1 MQRYPLLPFTFV
13 LFPVATLCAQYGT
26 SSDSALFNR
35 PLEEVV
41 VTASRIQEKLLA
53 SPVGV
58 SRMDSRQVRM
68 SASPGFYDALGD
80 LKGVQILTPSL
91 GFRVINTRG
100 FANTTNV
107 RFVQLIDGVDNQA
120 PHIGAPIANALAPS
134 DLDILDMEIV
144 QGIAS
149 ALYGMNATNGLA
161 NIRTRNPFESEGISF
176 RQQVAVNHVQD
187 PHGVGAKKYTESA
200 FRWANVLAKK
210 WAGKVNVG
218 FSQGYDWIAGND
230 DDLNPLANQTTNLTG
245 ADNPAYDA
253 VNRYGNESSNRR
265 TLSLNGKNYV
275 VARTGYRE
283 QDVGDYSLRNLKADA
298 TLAYRPKEGTEIS
311 YTGRTAFL
319 DNVYQRSNRFR
330 LEDYQLQ
337 QHVLQFQ
344 SPLLQAK
351 AYLNGEN
358 TGQSYNLRSVAENIE
373 RYSKSDERWFA
384 DYTKA
389 FQEALKTDPD
399 IAQAHRSARAAADA
413 FRPQPGTT
421 AFQRILDTLAQVNNW
436 DIGAALRVRARL
448 LHTEGVLDAGQLL
461 KLPLGLHVGTD
472 FRRYII
478 VPDGNYFINPVDSTR
493 NLTYSRYGFFVHGT
507 KQLLSGKLRLGAVL
521 RADKN
526 QYFNLQWNPRI
537 SAVYALSESGFLR
550 VSYQNGARFPSIFEG
565 FSNINSGGVK
575 RVGGLRV
582 MSDGIFEQSWLKSSI
597 DAFQAAVN
605 KDVNTLGISQASAI
619 EKNKALLQRNP
630 YTYLSPERM
639 HTFEAGY
646 RGFLFKKWYVDADL
660 YLNRFSRFIAQV
672 EASVPSTSDPAQIPA
687 SLFVRSRQAR
697 YRLWT
702 NSRTIVFNYGA
713 ALELRYALHRNYEL
727 SLNASY
733 AALKRT
739 EQNDGLEDGF
749 NTPALLLRTALNG
762 HKFLGNWSG
771 QIAARYQSS
780 YYWQSFLVNGDV
792 PAVFTLDAQL
802 NYTFNRPLLNLK
814 FGATNLLNRYYYS
827 FLGGPQIGG
836 FYYGTA
842 TYYF

>member
-1 MQRYPLLPFTFV
+1 MRPSLPFTFMLLSV
-13 LFPVATLCAQYGT
+13 
-26 SSDSALFNR
+26 SALRAQSDASADSTLLNR
-35 PLEEVV
+35 QLGEVV
-41 VTASRIQEKLLA
+41 VSASRVQEKLLA
-53 SPVGV
+53 SPVGI

-80 LKGVQILTPSL
+80 MKGVQMLTPSL

-120 PHIGAPIANALAPS
+120 PHIGAPIGNALAPG
-134 DLDILDMEIV
+134 DLDILDMEVV

-161 NIRTRNPFESEGISF
+161 NIRTRNPFESEGVSF
-176 RQQVAVNHVQD
+176 RQQVAVNHLQD
-187 PHGVGAKKYTESA
+187 PQGIGARAYTESA
-200 FRWANVLAKK
+200 FRWAKALGPH
-210 WAGKVNVG
+210 WAFKINTG
-218 FSQGYDWIAGND
+218 FSKGYDWIAGND
-230 DDLNPLANQTTNLTG
+230 SDLNPLANRTTNLTG
-245 ADNPAYDA
+245 TDNPAYDA
-253 VNRYGNESSNRR
+253 VNGYGNESSNRR

-283 QDVGDYSLRNLKADA
+283 QDVVDYSLQNLKADA
-298 TLAYRPKEGTEIS
+298 TLVYRPKEGMELS
-311 YTGRTAFL
+311 YTGRAAFL

-330 LEDYQLQ
+330 LEDYLLQ
-337 QHVLQFQ
+337 QHVLQFRG
-344 SPLLQAK
+344 PLLQAK

-358 TGQSYNLRSVAENIE
+358 TGQSYNLRSMAENID
-373 RYSKSDERWFA
+373 RYSKSDDRWFS

-399 IAQAHRSARAAADA
+399 IVQAHRRARAVADTFRPRPGTEA
-413 FRPQPGTT
+413 FR
-421 AFQRILDTLAQVNNW
+421 RILDTLARVNNW

-448 LHTEGVLDAGQLL
+448 LHTEGLLDAGQLL
-461 KLPLGLHVGTD
+461 KIPFDLHVGTD
-472 FRRYII
+472 FRQYII

-493 NLTYSRYGFFVHGT
+493 NLTYSRYGFFINGT
-507 KQLLSGKLRLGAVL
+507 KPLLHGRLRLGAAL

-526 QYFNLQWNPRI
+526 QYFKLQWNPRI

-597 DAFQAAVN
+597 DAFQSAVN
-605 KDVNTLGISQASAI
+605 TGVNTLGLSQSAAV
-619 EKNKALLQRNP
+619 EKHKALLQRNP
-630 YTYLSPERM
+630 YTYLQPERM
-639 HTFEAGY
+639 RAFEAGY
-646 RGFLFKKWYVDADL
+646 RGFLHKKLYIDL
-660 YLNRFSRFIAQV
+660 DVYLNRFSRFIAQV
-672 EASVPSTSDPAQIPA
+672 EASVPDTSDPAQIPT

-702 NSRTIVFNYGA
+702 NSRTTVFNYGA

-733 AALKRT
+733 AALKQT

-749 NTPALLLRTALNG
+749 NTPALLLRAALNG

-771 QIAARYQSS
+771 QVAARYQSS
-780 YYWQSFLVNGDV
+780 FYWQSFLVNGDV

-802 NYTFNRPLLNLK
+802 NYTFGSPLINLK
-814 FGATNLLNRYYYS
+814 FGGTNLLNRYYYS

-836 FYYGTA
+836 FYYGTV